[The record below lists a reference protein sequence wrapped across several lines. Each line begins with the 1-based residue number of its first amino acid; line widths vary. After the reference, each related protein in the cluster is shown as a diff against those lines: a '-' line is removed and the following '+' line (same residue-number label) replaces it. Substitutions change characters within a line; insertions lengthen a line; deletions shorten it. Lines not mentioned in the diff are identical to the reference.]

1 MCANICTFI
10 LYVIKHIFKKIS
22 YIRLKR
28 AARITADDS
37 QKLTNFINSY
47 SSGAEI
53 SSPLARRA
61 SRSESVLFSST
72 IVMSTLV
79 DCICGV

>member
-37 QKLTNFINSY
+37 KKLTNFINS
-47 SSGAEI
+47 SILLELRFLRHWQDVRAALRVFCS
-53 SSPLARRA
+53 RRRL
-61 SRSESVLFSST
+61 SCRHL
-72 IVMSTLV
+72 
-79 DCICGV
+79 